1 MVQYRLTWTLKPLTV
16 MIIQTPLLTIV
27 VPKNSYL
34 ECKSCHAFMTRCT
47 FIDNVT
53 GRDRFE
59 GHAHLPEPS
68 LYTNKLGTSPAPY
81 PGNSSSPLNLV
92 KCFRG
97 QVLTSKLCRT
107 TQPEKHEVGVY
118 IDRYLGSS
126 WTGRA
131 PLSFGWWKGWI
142 IVPYYSHWLNI
153 YQCSRTRTSCA
164 C

>member
-16 MIIQTPLLTIV
+16 MNNPNTTTHNRCSKEQLFGVWHSCLHDKMHIHWQCHWKGSIRGSCSLARAIPVHKQVGHITCTISMKFIIT
-27 VPKNSYL
+27 
-34 ECKSCHAFMTRCT
+34 
-47 FIDNVT
+47 
-53 GRDRFE
+53 
-59 GHAHLPEPS
+59 
-68 LYTNKLGTSPAPY
+68 
-81 PGNSSSPLNLV
+81 LNLG

-107 TQPEKHEVGVY
+107 TQPEKHEVGVH
-118 IDRYLGSS
+118 IDEYLGSS

-131 PLSFGWWKGWI
+131 PLSFGWWKGRI